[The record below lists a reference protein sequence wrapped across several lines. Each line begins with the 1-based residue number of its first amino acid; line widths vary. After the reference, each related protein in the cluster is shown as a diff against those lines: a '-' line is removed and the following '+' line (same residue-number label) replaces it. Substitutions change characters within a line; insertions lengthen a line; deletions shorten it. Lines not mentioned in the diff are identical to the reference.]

1 VRGAPPKE
9 TGAVPGGTV
18 LRLFLSTARTR
29 QVLVLLCLLL
39 GGLAESVGIASLLP
53 LLSIVGGDSEATA
66 SSPLHR
72 ALMEL
77 LAFLHLKPSLS
88 TLFGLILGGLWL
100 RGLLLLVAMSF
111 VGAMVAELATGLR
124 LALLDALL
132 RAQWLHFVRHPV
144 GRYANAMSVEVAR
157 AAESYLAVG
166 MCLSQVIQA
175 SFYAG
180 MALFLSWRLGLMA
193 LGMGALVVVLLN
205 LLVRVMRRAGMRQTQ
220 RTQALV
226 SRFSDMLV
234 GIKGLK
240 AMGQRDEL
248 GDLLRTSALR
258 LNTALR
264 RQVIARQALHS
275 LREPLVALLLGL
287 ALSFAV
293 GHPEA
298 SLPSLLVMSLV
309 LVRTLMMVGRAMEQ
323 YQLAVAGESAYWSV
337 RTLIDEAIAEEE
349 RAPGRLIP
357 TLTRACTFDRVGF
370 AYRDRQ
376 VLDAVSVILEVGRV
390 TVLSGPSGTGKT
402 TLVDLL
408 VGLHRPTSG
417 VIRIDEAPLEE
428 VDLLAWRRQIGYVP
442 QEVSLFNDT
451 LLANVTLQRP
461 GFSRADVE
469 TALRQAGA
477 WELVAALPAGLDTEV
492 GERGGLLS
500 GGERQ
505 RIALA
510 RALLGRPRLL
520 ILDEATS
527 ALDPEREALLC
538 HQLAELC
545 HEGGM
550 AILAIAHQ
558 PAWARV
564 ADQVY
569 RITEGQVTE
578 ERASAGRGTAG
589 NA

>member
-1 VRGAPPKE
+1 MSGLAPKE

-18 LRLFLSTARTR
+18 LRLFFSTSRTR
-29 QVLVLLCLLL
+29 QVLVLVCLLL

-53 LLSIVGGDSEATA
+53 VLAIVGGDTEATA
-66 SSPLHR
+66 SSPMHR
-72 ALMEL
+72 ALMGLLEL
-77 LAFLHLKPSLS
+77 LRLEPSLP
-88 TLFGLILGGLWL
+88 TLFGLILVGLWL

-111 VGAMVAELATGLR
+111 VGALVAELATGLR

-132 RAQWLHFVRHPV
+132 RAQWRHFLRHPV

-157 AAESYLAVG
+157 AADAYLAVG
-166 MCLSQVIQA
+166 LCLSQVIQA
-175 SFYAG
+175 AFYAG
-180 MALFLSWRLGLMA
+180 MALILSWRLGLMA
-193 LGMGALVVVLLN
+193 LGMGALVVLVLN
-205 LLVRVMRRAGMRQTQ
+205 LLVRVMRRAGLRQTQ

-226 SRFSDMLV
+226 SRFSDLLV

-240 AMGQRDEL
+240 AMGQHDDL

-264 RQVIARQALHS
+264 RQVFAHQALHS

-287 ALSFAV
+287 ALSFAI

-309 LVRTLMMVGRAMEQ
+309 LVRTLMMVGRAMER
-323 YQLAVAGESAYWSV
+323 YQEAVAGESAYWSV
-337 RTLIDEAIAEEE
+337 RTLIDEAIREAELV
-349 RAPGRLIP
+349 PGRLTP
-357 TLTRACTFDRVGF
+357 TRWRACTFDRVSF
-370 AYRDRQ
+370 AYDDRT
-376 VLDAVSVILEVGRV
+376 VLEAVSLTLEIGRV
-390 TVLSGPSGTGKT
+390 TVLTGPSGAGKT
-402 TLVDLL
+402 SLVDLL
-408 VGLHRPTSG
+408 VGLHQPTSG
-417 VIRIDEAPLEE
+417 TIRIDEIPLAR

-442 QEVSLFNDT
+442 QEVALFNDS

-461 GFSRADVE
+461 GYSRADVE
-469 TALRQAGA
+469 GALRIAGA
-477 WELVAALPAGLDTEV
+477 WELVARLPQGLDTEI

-510 RALLGRPRLL
+510 RALLARPRLL
-520 ILDEATS
+520 VLDEATN
-527 ALDPEREALLC
+527 ALDPEGEADLC
-538 HQLAELC
+538 ARLARLC
-545 HEGGM
+545 HEEGM

-564 ADQVY
+564 ADRSY
-569 RITEGQVTE
+569 HISEGQVRE
-578 ERASAGRGTAG
+578 GP
-589 NA
+589 